1 MENKT
6 KLSPPW
12 VTYYKE
18 LNKFFEGDPEVKVIY
33 DDTEDEIVIKILV
46 DNTDKADALSMIL
59 KPSVD
64 FGNVHVNIDVCPPNN
79 SGKTMSELMKIA
91 LKGNSSCVK
100 IQTVTDVFGNKIN
113 YAVFNKEVAQFF
125 NDDISDPNG
134 FKTMLYSQI
143 AEDIFKE
150 HGGVFFSTASESIWR
165 YEINSVSWQMN
176 GKSNGV

>member
-33 DDTEDEIVIKILV
+33 DDIEDEIVIKILV

-64 FGNVHVNIDVCPPNN
+64 FGNVHVNIDVCP
-79 SGKTMSELMKIA
+79 
-91 LKGNSSCVK
+91 
-100 IQTVTDVFGNKIN
+100 
-113 YAVFNKEVAQFF
+113 
-125 NDDISDPNG
+125 
-134 FKTMLYSQI
+134 
-143 AEDIFKE
+143 
-150 HGGVFFSTASESIWR
+150 
-165 YEINSVSWQMN
+165 
-176 GKSNGV
+176 